1 MPKSTSFP
9 HLIPALVCFMAALAA
24 QAEAPL
30 RVVTEEF
37 PPFQYIENGHLTG
50 VCVEVVEAVLAEA
63 GIQAEITMMPW
74 ARAQKTAKEEEN
86 VLIFSLARTEAREKE
101 YKWVGQIDEAHNR
114 VFAAAGSAIQI
125 SRFEDLKDHVV
136 GVVIGDL
143 REDYFVE
150 HGFVVGKNLQ
160 PVRSHAS
167 LYAMLAAKRLDLW
180 PENDLAMAYI
190 VRQSGRDPAT
200 AVKPVWN
207 LPDITPY
214 SGDFMAVGLST
225 SDSVVAR
232 LREAL
237 DRIKSDGRFAG
248 IMRKWGVGTVNW

>member
-1 MPKSTSFP
+1 MQKSSSLP
-9 HLIPALVCFMAALAA
+9 HLILALFCCMTLQPA
-24 QAEAPL
+24 QAEVPL

-37 PPFQYIENGHLTG
+37 PPFQYIEDGHLTG
-50 VCVEVVEAVLAEA
+50 VCVEVVQAVLAEA

-86 VLIFSLARTEAREKE
+86 VLIFSLARTEAREKD
-101 YKWVGQIDEAHNR
+101 YKWVGQIDEAHNQI
-114 VFAAAGSAIQI
+114 FATAGSPIEI
-125 SRFEDLKDHVV
+125 SRFDDLKDHVM

-150 HGFVVGKNLQ
+150 RGFIVGKNLQ
-160 PVRSHAS
+160 AVRSHAS

-207 LPDITPY
+207 LPDVTPY
-214 SGDFMAVGLST
+214 SGDFMAFGLST

-232 LREAL
+232 LKAAL
-237 DRIKSDGRFAG
+237 DRIKSDGRFAA
-248 IMRKWGVGTVNW
+248 IMRKWGVGA

>member
-1 MPKSTSFP
+1 MPKSSSFP
-9 HLIPALVCFMAALAA
+9 HLIPALVCFLAALAA
-24 QAEAPL
+24 RAEVPV

-37 PPFQYIENGHLTG
+37 PPFQYMEKGHLTG
-50 VCVEVVEAVLAEA
+50 VCVEVVKAVLAEA

-86 VLIFSLARTEAREKE
+86 VLIFSLARTEAREKD
-101 YKWVGQIDEAHNR
+101 YKWVGQIDEAHNQI
-114 VFAAAGSAIQI
+114 FAAAGSPIEI
-125 SRFEDLKDHVV
+125 SRFDDLKDHVL

-143 REDYFVE
+143 REEYFVE
-150 HGFVVGKNLQ
+150 RGFVVGKNLQ

-167 LYAMLAAKRLDLW
+167 MYAMLAAKRLDLW
-180 PENDLAMAYI
+180 PENELAMAYI

-200 AVKPVWN
+200 AVKPVWS

-214 SGDFMAVGLST
+214 SGDFMAFGLST

-232 LREAL
+232 LRTAL
-237 DRIKSDGRFAG
+237 ERIKTDGRFAA
-248 IMRKWGVGTVNW
+248 IMRKWGVGS